1 MGIVTHK
8 DHEILTIY
16 PFNVLAL
23 AMALYGSLA
32 VSCTGSQRPSEPV
45 KPWRKEVSTPTLTPN
60 TQPAPQRVPA
70 NPTIDTAA
78 SPLPS
83 GSAPQAAATL
93 QTPKAMPPV
102 IDECDTSLDLPEDQ
116 AIFLPDNNI
125 FVTRVMSPCLSAS
138 GQRGHKRNA
147 GWMAMGFPCTGG
159 EGRIDWKGTNHSRP
173 KMVSFLME
181 TSCLMAPSDHNKLKT
196 EASKVARISETA
208 PLIAFNPFMIQYW
221 EVPGFGDADTS
232 LTVDLRSAESLGDGW
247 THFIKGKPL
256 KVFLVGR
263 ENAWV
268 PGNKVYGIEGEIN
281 FASKNRFTFK
291 VTNAQLLSSAE
302 RQKIKARCESLKPER
317 SCAEVF

>member
-1 MGIVTHK
+1 MITYSLNLFAVT
-8 DHEILTIY
+8 
-16 PFNVLAL
+16 FAL
-23 AMALYGSLA
+23 CGTL
-32 VSCTGSQRPSEPV
+32 VTSCTGTRGPSEPV
-45 KPWRKEVSTPTLTPN
+45 KPWQKEVSKPSLTPN
-60 TQPAPQRVPA
+60 NQPAPQRVPA
-70 NPTIDTAA
+70 NPTHNASSSVPAA
-78 SPLPS
+78 TQTPQPSSPLP
-83 GSAPQAAATL
+83 QASKAI
-93 QTPKAMPPV
+93 TPV
-102 IDECDTSLDLPEDQ
+102 LDECDTSIDVPEDQ
-116 AIFLPDNNI
+116 AIFLPDHKI
-125 FVTRVMSPCLSAS
+125 FVTRIMSPCLSAS

-181 TSCLMAPSDHNKLKT
+181 TSCQMAPSDHSKLKG
-196 EASKVARISETA
+196 EAAKVAKIPETA

-221 EVPGFGDADTS
+221 EVPGFSDADTS
-232 LTVDLRSAESLGDGW
+232 LTVDLRSVESLGDGW
-247 THFIKGKPL
+247 NRFIKGKPM

-268 PGNKVYGIEGEIN
+268 PGNKVYGIEGEII

-302 RQKIKARCESLKPER
+302 RQTIKARCEALRPER